1 MLRNRIC
8 SNSGATILLALLF
21 FLLCAMAG
29 SVILTAGSAAAGRIS
44 GLKETEQSFYSVT
57 SAAQVVRD
65 EIEGQG
71 FDAYTETID
80 KVPTGVYKYD
90 KQPKDEGIG
99 KILSD
104 AIVEIYEKGKQETDP
119 VKLTI
124 HPSDNEYKEVM
135 GEVTADFVMTD
146 DYKIE
151 ITFRMADSGGTDSAK
166 YVCKLTAKALIKHS
180 YESRE
185 ETQADGIQQ
194 IEKTGIS
201 VYWNECII
209 DKG

>member
-1 MLRNRIC
+1 MLRNRIR
-8 SNSGATILLALLF
+8 SNAGATILLALLF

-44 GLKETEQSFYSVT
+44 GLKETEQFFYSVT

-80 KVPTGVYKYD
+80 KVQTGVYKYD
-90 KQPKDEGIG
+90 KQPKDEGMG
-99 KILSD
+99 KILKD

-135 GEVTADFVMTD
+135 GEVTADFVMTN

-151 ITFRMADSGGTDSAK
+151 IIFRMADSGGMDSAK
-166 YVCKLTAKALIKHS
+166 YVCKLTAKAIVNQSHS
-180 YESRE
+180 TRKEKRGDQILTIDQE
-185 ETQADGIQQ
+185 KIQ
-194 IEKTGIS
+194 
-201 VYWNECII
+201 VYWNDCII